1 MPNLVQNAKLSIP
14 ARQMGISTQA
24 IEYLAR
30 KDLMAIERK
39 LNQIRTVTIKSG
51 TLSQRWNKT

>member
-1 MPNLVQNAKLSIP
+1 MVQNAKLSIP
-14 ARQMGISTQA
+14 ARQLEISTQA

-30 KDLMAIERK
+30 KDQMAIERK

-51 TLSQRWNKT
+51 TLVSKME